1 MKRPLDVTAT
11 LFGLVVTSPVPIP
24 VMIAIWL

>member
-1 MKRPLDVTAT
+1 MKRLLDVTAA
-11 LFGLVVTSPVPIP
+11 LFRLVVTPPVPIP